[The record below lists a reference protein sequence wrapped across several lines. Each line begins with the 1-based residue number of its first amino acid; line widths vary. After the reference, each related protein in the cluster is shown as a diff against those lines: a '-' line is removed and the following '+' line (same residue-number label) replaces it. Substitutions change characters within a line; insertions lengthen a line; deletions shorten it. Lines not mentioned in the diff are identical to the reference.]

1 MVFSS
6 TLSSFTL
13 QGAAEPARGVHA
25 VCDDGVQGPLLP
37 AGLVH
42 DLHQAQPPP
51 PRRQL
56 LSQHLHLLRHGRQVQ
71 VTKQTKREVV

>member
-1 MVFSS
+1 MFH
-6 TLSSFTL
+6 LASFIRL

-25 VCDDGVQGPLLP
+25 VGDDGVQGPLLP

-56 LSQHLHLLRHGRQVQ
+56 IRQHLHLLRHGRQVQ
-71 VTKQTKREVV
+71 VQTMLTTGLH